1 MVQNF
6 EFLQIAK
13 DDKNNMTVISISM
26 LSQQIYNQNN
36 IESNISNGNRLAER
50 TPLQISSKC
59 IEQFGYSW

>member
-1 MVQNF
+1 MMQNF

-13 DDKNNMTVISISM
+13 DDKNKMTVISISM

-36 IESNISNGNRLAER
+36 IKSNISSGNRLAEW
-50 TPLQISSKC
+50 TPLQISSKR